1 MKKTITLEVNGVAET
16 AEVEVGQT
24 LLRFLRDGLDLT
36 GTKEGCNEG
45 ECGSCMVLL
54 DGRPVN
60 SCLVLAVEA
69 EGRSVTTVEGLS
81 KEGLL
86 HPLQKAFLSQA
97 AVQCGFCMPG
107 MVMTAKGLVDASPEP
122 APEEV
127 AKALQF
133 SMCRCTGY
141 VKIEKGILD
150 AARLLRE
157 GEAIPDEHA
166 VALSVGAK
174 VLRADARE
182 KVVEGCNARELDS
195 QTLTAVSGIAE
206 RPELVVADL
215 SFISLVLVFPA
226 IARTAPTAQ
235 LLLLVKP
242 QFEVGRQ
249 GVRDGIVI
257 DMETA
262 VAAAIRV
269 LRAAVAAGFACAG
282 IAASPITGEHGNRE
296 LLAHF
301 VPAHPG
307 ANVPDPTEWEQHIRE
322 LLGGEA

>member
-1 MKKTITLEVNGVAET
+1 MSTGTALEVEAGEHYVSRAAHKLVA
-16 AEVEVGQT
+16 
-24 LLRFLRDGLDLT
+24 GLDAFTIDVARVLALDLGAST
-36 GTKEGCNEG
+36 GGFTQ
-45 ECGSCMVLL
+45 VLL
-54 DGRPVN
+54 ERGARQVIALDVGHGQ
-60 SCLVLAVEA
+60 LV
-69 EGRSVTTVEGLS
+69 
-81 KEGLL
+81 
-86 HPLQKAFLSQA
+86 
-97 AVQCGFCMPG
+97 
-107 MVMTAKGLVDASPEP
+107 PE
-122 APEEV
+122 
-127 AKALQF
+127 
-133 SMCRCTGY
+133 
-141 VKIEKGILD
+141 
-150 AARLLRE
+150 
-157 GEAIPDEHA
+157 
-166 VALSVGAK
+166 
-174 VLRADARE
+174 LRADARV